1 MGKRTEKQMKRMRE
15 KEEELNKRN
24 EMIQFLGERY
34 KKEIKYSC
42 EHCLKIA
49 YESEK
54 NGTKGYVTDDEL
66 IEASNYKLIH
76 K

>member
-1 MGKRTEKQMKRMRE
+1 MGNRTEKKMKRMRE

-34 KKEIKYSC
+34 NKVIKYSC